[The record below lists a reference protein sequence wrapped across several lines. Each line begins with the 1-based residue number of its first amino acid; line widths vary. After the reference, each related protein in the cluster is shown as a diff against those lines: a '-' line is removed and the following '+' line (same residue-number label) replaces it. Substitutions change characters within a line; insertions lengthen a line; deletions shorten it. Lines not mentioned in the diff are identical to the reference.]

1 MRSALEMRALRYLA
15 RREYSRLELERK
27 LSAHDRSLAPAILA
41 EVLDKLEC
49 EGVLSTER
57 AAEQIMPKTV
67 RSSRARF
74 GSRRIIH
81 ALKEKGIDA
90 ACIQEALPSL
100 KETEQDAAF
109 AVWQKKFAKS
119 PESKEEWGKQMRFMM
134 NRGFSIDV
142 IRHDLS
148 RACEE
153 NE

>member
-57 AAEQIMPKTV
+57 AAEQII

-142 IRHDLS
+142 IRHVLS

>member
-27 LSAHDRSLAPAILA
+27 LSAHDCSLTPAILA
-41 EVLDKLEC
+41 DVLDKLEC

-57 AAEQIMPKTV
+57 AAEQII

-142 IRHDLS
+142 IRHVLS

>member
-57 AAEQIMPKTV
+57 AAEQII

-100 KETEQDAAF
+100 KETEQGAAF

-142 IRHDLS
+142 IRHVLS